1 MFSFG
6 RFIEDLIHH
15 LAAPDNTLI
24 SADLPTIQLQYS
36 ILLLKVKLVC
46 LAGLSSTIH
55 NAVLL
60 ENSVPPVPKITLT
73 LFDTSTKA
81 LTMRTE
87 FRLDKIKKICEFG
100 FAQTFIRK
108 LLNS

>member
-1 MFSFG
+1 MFLFG

-15 LAAPDNTLI
+15 LATPDNTLI

-46 LAGLSSTIH
+46 WAGLSSTIH

-60 ENSVPPVPKITLT
+60 ENFVHLVPKMTPT
-73 LFDTSTKA
+73 LFNISTKA

-87 FRLDKIKKICEFG
+87 FSLDMMKKDM
-100 FAQTFIRK
+100 
-108 LLNS
+108 